1 MRDLIKQE
9 QFELE
14 VLDRLQSGRFLD
26 RLAFGGGTMLRL
38 CFGLDRY
45 SVDLDFWLLPATGG
59 KKQGTDRE
67 SVSPSLSD
75 PMAWFS
81 GLQQFLAHHYEIRD
95 AADKFHTL
103 VIELKSPDYP
113 RSLKLEMRK
122 GVKITKTERAIAYS
136 RHSSVQVYVRTIPLP
151 EMMTSKIDAF
161 LQRKEIRDAYDLEF
175 LVKKGVTANI
185 SREKADQV
193 LTVVAALTRQD
204 YNVKLCSLLEADQRP
219 YYRQN
224 NFRILK
230 SHLEKEREGGNHETE
245 DFGGGD

>member
-26 RLAFGGGTMLRL
+26 RLVFGGGTMLRL

-45 SVDLDFWLLPATGG
+45 SVDLDFWLLNNNQ
-59 KKQGTDRE
+59 KKDF
-67 SVSPSLSD
+67 D
-75 PMAWFS
+75 PPVWFS
-81 GLQQFLAHHYEIRD
+81 GLRQFLARFYEFRD

-103 VIELKSPDYP
+103 VVELKSPDYP

-122 GVKITKTERAIAYS
+122 GVKITRTQRAIAYS
-136 RHSSVQVYVRTIPLP
+136 PHSSAQVYLRIVPLP
-151 EMMTSKIDAF
+151 DMMTSKIEAF

-175 LVKKGVTANI
+175 LIKKGVSADI
-185 SREKADQV
+185 SPEKADQV
-193 LTVVAALTRQD
+193 LSAIAALTRQD
-204 YNVKLCSLLEADQRP
+204 YNVKLCSLLEAAQRP

-224 NFRILK
+224 IFIILK
-230 SHLEKEREGGNHETE
+230 SHFGKGNSALAENQTPIIVN
-245 DFGGGD
+245 

>member
-14 VLDRLQSGRFLD
+14 VLDRLKSGRFLD
-26 RLAFGGGTMLRL
+26 RLVFGGGTMLRL
-38 CFGLDRY
+38 CYGLDRF
-45 SVDLDFWLLPATGG
+45 SVDLDFWLPD
-59 KKQGTDRE
+59 KNREKNFKQT
-67 SVSPSLSD
+67 V
-75 PMAWFS
+75 WFS
-81 GLQQFLAHHYEIRD
+81 DLQQFLARYYEIRD

-103 VIELKSPDYP
+103 LVELKSPDYP

-122 GVKITKTERAIAYS
+122 GVKMTKTDRAIAYS
-136 RHSSVQVYVRTIPLP
+136 FHSTVQVYVQTIPLQ
-151 EMMTSKIDAF
+151 EMMMSKIDAF

-175 LVKKGVTANI
+175 LVKKGVRADISPEKRDQILTAI
-185 SREKADQV
+185 D
-193 LTVVAALTRQD
+193 ALTRQD

-230 SHLEKEREGGNHETE
+230 SYLGR
-245 DFGGGD
+245 

>member
-1 MRDLIKQE
+1 MRELIKQE
-9 QFELE
+9 QFGLE

-26 RLAFGGGTMLRL
+26 RLVFGGGTMLRL

-45 SVDLDFWLLPATGG
+45 SVDLDFWLLN
-59 KKQGTDRE
+59 KNRE
-67 SVSPSLSD
+67 ND
-75 PMAWFS
+75 FDHTAWFS
-81 GLQQFLAHHYEIRD
+81 ALRQFLARFYEIRD
-95 AADKFHTL
+95 AADKFHTF

-122 GVKITKTERAIAYS
+122 GVKMTKTERAIAYS
-136 RHSSVQVYVRTIPLP
+136 RHSSVQVYVRTMPLP
-151 EMMTSKIDAF
+151 EMMTSKIAAF

-175 LVKKGVTANI
+175 LVKKGVQVDI
-185 SREKADQV
+185 SPKKADQV
-193 LTVVAALTRQD
+193 LTAIAALTRQD

-230 SHLEKEREGGNHETE
+230 AYLEK
-245 DFGGGD
+245 